1 MHRNWMKSITRL
13 VDALITPSFGRQSW
27 PPKPVKPLKS
37 AARRDGPRRVR
48 PAPMQGTFVR
58 EQFIYEPESPA
69 VVARRPEYWLY
80 TPPRRGSKPPALMV
94 MLHGCKQ
101 SAEALA
107 YGTRMNALAD
117 REGFIVLYPEQ
128 PRRAHPQC
136 CWHWYDP
143 EHVGAREADGIAQ
156 LVEQTLVQT
165 GADPARVYL
174 AGLSAGAGLAGLMAL
189 RHPKLF
195 AALALHSGPALGV
208 ARTAASALNVM
219 RRGVRVDAVDA
230 LSSLVNMAAYPGM
243 PTMILHGLRDEAV
256 NPANQAQLAAQF
268 RALNHLGDRSGVTRE
283 TSRGEGFV
291 LRNDMLGGECVVSLC
306 QLTAMGHA
314 WSGGDPRYAFH
325 APGPDA
331 TWLWWEFAR
340 QHTRAEALAA

>member
-1 MHRNWMKSITRL
+1 MKSISRL
-13 VDALITPSFGRQSW
+13 VDALTTPGFDRPSW
-27 PPKPVKPLKS
+27 PPKPVRPKP
-37 AARRDGPRRVR
+37 AARRDGSRRTR
-48 PAPMQGTFVR
+48 PTPTAGTFVR

-80 TPPRRGSKPPALMV
+80 TPPARSRKQPPALMV

-107 YGTRMNALAD
+107 HGTRMNALAD

-143 EHVGAREADGIAQ
+143 EHAGAREADGIAQ
-156 LVEQTLVQT
+156 LIEQTLVQT
-165 GADPARVYL
+165 GADPSRVYL
-174 AGLSAGAGLAGLMAL
+174 AGLSAGAGLAGLLAL
-189 RHPKLF
+189 RHPTLF
-195 AALALHSGPALGV
+195 AALALHSGPVLGV
-208 ARTAASALNVM
+208 AHSPASALNLM
-219 RRGVRVDAVDA
+219 HRGARIDPLEA
-230 LSSLVNMAAYPGM
+230 LSTLVNVATYPGI
-243 PTMILHGLRDEAV
+243 PTMILHGLRDDAV
-256 NPANQAQLAAQF
+256 NPANQTQLATQF
-268 RALNHLGDRSGVTRE
+268 RALNHLSDASGVSRE
-283 TSRGEGFV
+283 TTRGDGYV
-291 LRNDMLGGECVVSLC
+291 LRNDMRDGECVVSLC

-340 QHTRAEALAA
+340 RHAREDALAA